1 MPYANTTPR
10 AQNSVMGYPAKK
22 DAGIYVSELGVL
34 VYIYFLKNE
43 LRGLNVYGQYIN
55 FLKDKDYI

>member
-1 MPYANTTPR
+1 MFYVNIILR
-10 AQNSVMGYPAKK
+10 VQNFVMGYFVKK
-22 DAGIYVSELGVL
+22 DVGIYVFELGVL

-55 FLKDKDYI
+55 FFKD